1 MLKILRSL
9 QHQVNLQLKKK
20 RSLRLLMIRLSR
32 KCNLKSAKTMTKK
45 LQLKLR
51 LLRVPNRRI
60 ALRAYLLILNSLRMI
75 KLKNKRKWKNLSR
88 RLIKKRWT
96 RVSHAQCKCLR
107 KHLYHWKRSEKRT
120 IVTRPVPPK
129 LAQQVNS
136 RTSPRTQLI
145 M

>member
-20 RSLRLLMIRLSR
+20 RSLRLMMIRLS
-32 KCNLKSAKTMTKK
+32 NLKSAKTMKKK

-75 KLKNKRKWKNLSR
+75 KLKNKRKRKNLSQ

-96 RVSHAQCKCLR
+96 RVSHAQSKFLR
-107 KHLYHWKRSEKRT
+107 KHLYRWKRSEKRT
-120 IVTRPVPPK
+120 IVTRPVPPR